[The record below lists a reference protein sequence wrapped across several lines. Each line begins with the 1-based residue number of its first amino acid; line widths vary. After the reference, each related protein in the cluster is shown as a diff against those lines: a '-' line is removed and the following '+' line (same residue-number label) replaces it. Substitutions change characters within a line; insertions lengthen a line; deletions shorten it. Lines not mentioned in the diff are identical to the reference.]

1 METLIKNS
9 STKQVIEQA
18 ESTLAEAGK
27 LLKDRGVEYDLGE
40 WVTIK
45 NYCKRFGIKT
55 EAVVVNWISRGI
67 VPPENIHVVEELNGL
82 RLIKA
87 VPYKE

>member
-1 METLIKNS
+1 MKTINKDVAIKE
-9 STKQVIEQA
+9 VIEQA
-18 ESTLAEAGK
+18 EANLAEAGK

-45 NYCKRFGIKT
+45 NYCRRFGIKT
-55 EAVVVNWISRGI
+55 EAVVVNWINRGI
-67 VPPENIHVVEELNGL
+67 VPQENIHVVEELNGL

-87 VPYKE
+87 IPYRE